1 LLISIVG
8 VIIAQI
14 FEFKD
19 PWILCVVIIMPIIS
33 IIKNMFCMK
42 IVIDKNEELS
52 MKIGSSNTNIKYEY
66 YRFSR

>member
-1 LLISIVG
+1 
-8 VIIAQI
+8 
-14 FEFKD
+14 
-19 PWILCVVIIMPIIS
+19 MPIIS